1 MIPAKNKRI
10 LLITETPPGTPN
22 GFGVTLDALFGNLDP
37 KVLFTDKDFQKD
49 VLGKN
54 YLLAQVPFHR
64 SKKYGISF
72 LMGKIPEWRNRY
84 SRKWVR
90 THLDSSYEI
99 VYSFVYSGTCLKYGA
114 WLAELFGAKHFV
126 HIADHQDEFLSNDH
140 LIKII
145 TSSYSKAAIGNN
157 MKEFYQAKFE
167 QDFEVF
173 HNPVASHN
181 LPFDSLRDSAFSS
194 TRKLRVL
201 FLGSLFKTL
210 HAGSMDDICDAI
222 TIVGRSGI
230 PIELHMYGQLQPASF
245 LKERI
250 DGKFV
255 KHLGTIDSENRFKL
269 MRDYDA
275 YVVPATFDPYLAE
288 KYSYSIPTKLTE
300 VLATGRP
307 MLFYGPKC
315 MEAYRFCKQMN
326 AGYLITDRS
335 IDNVCS
341 FFKDLIL
348 NFSDYEVKAN
358 LSSNR
363 ITEEYSLEK
372 TRDRFAHF
380 INN

>member
-1 MIPAKNKRI
+1 MISAKNKRI
-10 LLITETPPGTPN
+10 LLVTETPPGTPN
-22 GFGVTLDALFGNLDP
+22 GFGVTLDALFGNLEP
-37 KVLFTDKDFQKD
+37 KVLFTDKEFQED
-49 VLGKN
+49 VAGKK

-64 SKKYGISF
+64 SKKYIISF

-84 SRKWVR
+84 SRKWAQA
-90 THLDSSYEI
+90 HLDSAYEI
-99 VYSFVYSGTCLKYGA
+99 VYSFVYSGSCLRYGA
-114 WLAELFGAKHFV
+114 WLSELLGAKHFV

-145 TSSYSKAAIGNN
+145 TSAYSKAAIGNN
-157 MKEFYQAKFE
+157 MKEFYEANFE
-167 QDFEVF
+167 QDFKVF
-173 HNPVASHN
+173 HNPVAKQN
-181 LPFDSLRDSAFSS
+181 LPFGSLKRPAFSN

-222 TIVGRSGI
+222 TSIGRSGI

-245 LKERI
+245 LRERI

-255 KHLGTIDSENRFKL
+255 KHLGTINSENRFKL

-275 YVVPATFDPYLAE
+275 YVVPATFDPHLAE

-326 AGYLITDRS
+326 AGNLITDRS
-335 IDNVCS
+335 IDSVCS
-341 FFKDLIL
+341 FFEDLTL
-348 NFSDYEVKAN
+348 NFSDYEAKAHI
-358 LSSNR
+358 SSNR
-363 ITEEYSLEK
+363 IIEAYSLDA
-372 TRDRFAHF
+372 TRDRFARF